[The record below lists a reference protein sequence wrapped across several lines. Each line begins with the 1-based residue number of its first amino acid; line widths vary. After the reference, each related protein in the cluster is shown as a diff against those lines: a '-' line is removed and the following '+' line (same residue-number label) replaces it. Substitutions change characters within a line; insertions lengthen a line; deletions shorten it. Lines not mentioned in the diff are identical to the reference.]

1 MHSLDFHAG
10 RDEMFVRCMSA
21 DPEEPEIV
29 GQVESFSTS
38 SFATSRR
45 AIQVNN
51 RTQLA
56 TAYGNIVADG
66 TLGDSAYTT
75 VSDLGAVIELD
86 LSSNEVVK
94 EWPIQGM
101 SGAFDIEFSR
111 VNKHLFFEGR
121 VCCTCGFPGADKES
135 CGGYSPGNV
144 TVTVGPSAY
153 VSSQLQL
160 QLECFRVA
168 LSTVAH
174 TSRLVA
180 LLYSISVIQ
189 VSYSKAAADLHAPE
203 VKQMCWVS

>member
-1 MHSLDFHAG
+1 MHSLDYHVG
-10 RDEMFVRCMSA
+10 RDEMYVRCMSA
-21 DPEEPEIV
+21 DPEEPEII

-45 AIQVNN
+45 AIQINN
-51 RTQLA
+51 RTQTA

-75 VSDLGAVIELD
+75 ITNLGAVIELD
-86 LSSNEVVK
+86 LSSNVVVK
-94 EWPIQGM
+94 EWPIPGM

-111 VNKHLFFEGR
+111 VNKHLFFWGR
-121 VCCTCGFPGADKES
+121 VCCTCGYPGADKES
-135 CGGYSPGNV
+135 CGRYSPDNV

-174 TSRLVA
+174 ASLRCFTPF
-180 LLYSISVIQ
+180 Q
-189 VSYSKAAADLHAPE
+189 
-203 VKQMCWVS
+203 

>member
-1 MHSLDFHAG
+1 
-10 RDEMFVRCMSA
+10 MFVRCMSA

-38 SFATSRR
+38 SFASSRR

-86 LSSNEVVK
+86 LSSNEAVK
-94 EWPIQGM
+94 EWPIEGM

-135 CGGYSPGNV
+135 CGRYSPDNV
-144 TVTVGPSAY
+144 TVIVGPSAY
-153 VSSQLQL
+153 VSYH
-160 QLECFRVA
+160 RN
-168 LSTVAH
+168 
-174 TSRLVA
+174 
-180 LLYSISVIQ
+180 
-189 VSYSKAAADLHAPE
+189 AAAA
-203 VKQMCWVS
+203 

>member
-1 MHSLDFHAG
+1 
-10 RDEMFVRCMSA
+10 MSA

-29 GQVESFSTS
+29 GQVESFSTTS
-38 SFATSRR
+38 IATTRR
-45 AIQVNN
+45 AIQLNN
-51 RTQLA
+51 RTR
-56 TAYGNIVADG
+56 TKTTYGHIVADG
-66 TLGDSAYTT
+66 TLGDSAYTA

-86 LSSNEVVK
+86 LSSNKAVK

-111 VNKHLFFEGR
+111 VNKHLFFEAR

-135 CGGYSPGNV
+135 CGRYSPDNV
-144 TVTVGPSAY
+144 TVIVGPSAY

-168 LSTVAH
+168 LSTVHH
-174 TSRLVA
+174 TSRHVA
-180 LLYSISVIQ
+180 LHHSISVCQ
-189 VSYSKAAADLHAPE
+189 VSCSKAAAGPHAPE